1 MKKVKSVAFILPSL
15 FTLLFC
21 QNPEKSIEFTF
32 EEHQADVED
41 WYSKRVASLKAEEGW
56 LNLIGLYWLEEGEN
70 TFGSDPKSDL
80 QLESEAFP
88 HSLGT
93 FELEEGKVFFIPKT
107 EGIKIGEN
115 ILEGK
120 TLIFDVE
127 SKVSGKLSYES
138 LRWNII
144 KRLDAYGVR
153 VRDLEEKAVTE
164 FEGIERY
171 PVSLDWRFEAK
182 FIPYEPIKEIA
193 ITNVLGQTSQNPC
206 PGYVEFQKNGKSYQ
220 IDALDEG
227 DELYLIFAD
236 GTSGGDT
243 YGGGRYIYV
252 KKPEPNGTT
261 ILDFNKAYN
270 PPCVFTPHATCPL
283 PPRQNILDLA
293 ITAGEKNFGE
303 H

>member
-1 MKKVKSVAFILPSL
+1 MKKVKSALFILLSIL
-15 FTLLFC
+15 VLSFC
-21 QNPEKSIEFTF
+21 QNPEKSKGISINEHHSEV
-32 EEHQADVED
+32 EE
-41 WYSKRVASLKAEEGW
+41 WYSKRVSSLKAEEGW
-56 LNLIGLYWLEEGEN
+56 LNLIGLYWLEEGAN
-70 TFGSDPKSDL
+70 SFGSEPQSDL
-80 QLESEAFP
+80 QFESGMFP
-88 HSLGT
+88 TSLGI
-93 FELEEGKVFFIPKT
+93 FELEDGKVFFSPKT
-107 EGIKIGEN
+107 GGIKSQEME
-115 ILEGK
+115 LEER
-120 TLIFDVE
+120 TLIFDADN
-127 SKVSGKLSYES
+127 KVSHKIAYQS

-153 VRDLEEKAVTE
+153 LRDLEAKAVIH

-182 FIPYEPIKEIA
+182 YIPYEPVKQIA

-206 PGYVEFQKNGKSYQ
+206 HGYVEFQKDGKSYQ
-220 IDALDEG
+220 IDALEED
-227 DELYLIFAD
+227 DELFLIFAD
-236 GTSGGDT
+236 DTSGGET

-252 KKPEPNGTT
+252 KKPEPNGNT

>member
-1 MKKVKSVAFILPSL
+1 MKKVKSVTFILPFL
-15 FTLLFC
+15 FALCFC
-21 QNPEKSIEFTF
+21 QNPEKSIEFTRD
-32 EEHQADVED
+32 EHQADVED
-41 WYSKRVASLKAEEGW
+41 WYVKRVVSLKAEEGW
-56 LNLIGLYWLEEGEN
+56 LNLIGLNWLEEGDN
-70 TFGSDPKSDL
+70 SFGSDLNSDL
-80 QLESEAFP
+80 QLESGTFP
-88 HSLGT
+88 LSLGT

-107 EGIKIGEN
+107 EGIEFQKKEM
-115 ILEGK
+115 EER
-120 TLIFDVE
+120 TLIFDLE
-127 SKVSGKLSYES
+127 NKMSNKLSYKS

-153 VRDLEEKAVTE
+153 VRDLEAKAVTE

-171 PVSLDWRFEAK
+171 PISLDWRFEAK
-182 FIPYEPIKEIA
+182 FIPYEPVRQIA

-206 PGYVEFQKNGKSYQ
+206 PGYVEFQKDGKRYQ

-236 GTSGGDT
+236 ETSGGET

-283 PPRQNILDLA
+283 PPRQNILELE
-293 ITAGEKNFGE
+293 IIAGEKNYGE

>member
-1 MKKVKSVAFILPSL
+1 MRKVKSIVCILPIL
-15 FTLLFC
+15 FVLCFC
-21 QNPEKSIEFTF
+21 QNPPKSIELTID
-32 EEHQADVED
+32 EHQADVED
-41 WYSKRVASLKAEEGW
+41 WYAKRVASLKAEEGW
-56 LNLIGLYWLEEGEN
+56 LNLIGLYWLSEGEN
-70 TFGSDPKSDL
+70 SFGSDPDSDL

-88 HSLGT
+88 LSLGT
-93 FELEEGKVFFIPKT
+93 FELEAGRVFFIPQS
-107 EGIKIGEN
+107 EGIRIGDDIVDE
-115 ILEGK
+115 K
-120 TLIFDVE
+120 TLIFDFE
-127 SKVSGKLSYES
+127 NKVSGKLSYKS

-153 VRDLEEKAVTE
+153 VRDLEVSAVTQ

-171 PVSLDWRFEAK
+171 PISLDWRFEAT
-182 FIPYEPIKEIA
+182 FIPYEPVKEIA
-193 ITNVLGQTSQNPC
+193 ITNVLGQTSQNLC
-206 PGYVEFQKNGKSYQ
+206 AGYVEFQKEGKSYQ
-220 IDALDEG
+220 IDALEEG
-227 DELYLIFAD
+227 DELFLIIAD
-236 GTSGGDT
+236 ETSGGET

>member
-1 MKKVKSVAFILPSL
+1 MKKVNSVAFILPSL

-80 QLESEAFP
+80 QLDSEMFP
-88 HSLGT
+88 NSLGI
-93 FELEEGKVFFIPKT
+93 FELEDGKVFFAPKT
-107 EGIKIGEN
+107 GGIKTQD
-115 ILEGK
+115 LELEER
-120 TLIFDVE
+120 TLIFDAD
-127 SKVSGKLSYES
+127 SKLSYKIAYQS
-138 LRWNII
+138 LRWNVI

-153 VRDLEEKAVTE
+153 LRDLEAKEVTE

-171 PVSLDWRFEAK
+171 PVSLEWRFEAK
-182 FIPYEPIKEIA
+182 YIPYEPVKEIS

-206 PGYVEFQKNGKSYQ
+206 HGYVEFQKDGKNYQ
-220 IDALDEG
+220 IDALEEG
-227 DELYLIFAD
+227 DELFLIFAD
-236 GTSGGDT
+236 ETSGGET

-252 KKPEPNGTT
+252 NRPEPNGIT

-293 ITAGEKNFGE
+293 IKAGEKNYGE